1 MFGNTFK
8 NNVFCCKLESTRL
21 TKELKAF
28 LRSLKVCQIFPHLL
42 VLKSMPGWYD
52 HRCWVLLN
60 VAIMNR
66 NMDKYQVYM
75 IWFTSKYKYGV
86 LNVKSNVDVN
96 VRNSP
101 PREKFLYNIMYHTI
115 CTLLG
120 NNMQLKALM
129 INTHTPVCGF
139 NQW

>member
-1 MFGNTFK
+1 M
-8 NNVFCCKLESTRL
+8 
-21 TKELKAF
+21 A
-28 LRSLKVCQIFPHLL
+28 
-42 VLKSMPGWYD
+42 Y
-52 HRCWVLLN
+52 
-60 VAIMNR
+60 
-66 NMDKYQVYM
+66 KYGV
-75 IWFTSKYKYGV
+75 KYGV

-101 PREKFLYNIMYHTI
+101 PRENFLYNIIYHTI

-139 NQW
+139 NQ